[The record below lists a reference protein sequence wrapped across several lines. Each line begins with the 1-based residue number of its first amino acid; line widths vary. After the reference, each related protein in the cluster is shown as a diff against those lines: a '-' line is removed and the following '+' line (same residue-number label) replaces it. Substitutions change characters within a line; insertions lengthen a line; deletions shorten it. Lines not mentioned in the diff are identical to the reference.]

1 MSQIKKQKY
10 INDHLI
16 KCSYKRKSRFFVI
29 FLALCI
35 PIGLEFLYLERY
47 IAFSIIFIISIVVI
61 GLNSIV
67 FLLNYQIN
75 MKSKETAIQ
84 NKMNKMTNKKE
95 NKVININ
102 KDNLCV
108 KRFNIIAKI
117 IAINHILYMIV
128 DIIGHSLGYITD

>member
-1 MSQIKKQKY
+1 M
-10 INDHLI
+10 
-16 KCSYKRKSRFFVI
+16 
-29 FLALCI
+29 ALCI
-35 PIGLEFLYLERY
+35 PIGIEFIYLKRY
-47 IAFSIIFIISIVVI
+47 LAFSIIFIISIVVT
-61 GLNSIV
+61 GLNSVV

-95 NKVININ
+95 NKVINFN
-102 KDNLCV
+102 KDNLCI
-108 KRFNIIAKI
+108 KRLNIIAKI